1 MEVKLTRRHGRSI
14 RQLVT
19 LCGTITQLV
28 VKYDNRLLGSES
40 DNNGS
45 NEDTSPQDKE
55 EVQR

>member
-1 MEVKLTRRHGRSI
+1 MEVKLTRRHSRGI
-14 RQLVT
+14 RRLVT
-19 LCGTITQLV
+19 LCRTITQLV
-28 VKYDNRLLGSES
+28 VKYDNQLLGSKS